1 MTVQQRE
8 RITPEVVHG
17 VDESTYHA
25 HPALS
30 STEARLILDSPA
42 KYRWAKDHPPLIAPS
57 KKFDIGTAVHS
68 KVLGKGYEVAV
79 IPEAILA
86 SNGAV
91 STKEAKAF
99 VADARA
105 RGVVP
110 LKEAELEEIAGAAE
124 AVLAHP
130 GAKQLF
136 AQPAEAEVSVFAT
149 DTATGVDVRARF
161 DFLPTEFSLGSPSR
175 VAVDLKTARDAS
187 PKGFTR
193 AIADHGYDVQ
203 RGWYLDAL
211 RWVTGEQAELVFVA
225 VEKDAPYLV
234 GVYQLPT
241 VWVEMGLTKAAEAR
255 RVYAECVESG
265 EWPGYDPGVIL
276 LSPPNWLIFEHSE
289 KYDQ

>member
-1 MTVQQRE
+1 M
-8 RITPEVVHG
+8 
-17 VDESTYHA
+17 DEATYHA

-68 KVLGKGYEVAV
+68 KVLGTGYEVVV
-79 IPEAILA
+79 IPEAILS

-91 STKEAKAF
+91 STKEAKQF

-105 RGVVP
+105 EGKVP
-110 LKEAELEEIAGAAE
+110 LKAADFEPIAAAAE
-124 AVLAHP
+124 SVLAHR
-130 GAKQLF
+130 GARQLF
-136 AQPAEAEVSVFAT
+136 AQPADAEVSVFAT
-149 DTATGVDVRARF
+149 DPATGVPVRARF
-161 DFLPTEFSLGSPSR
+161 DFLPTDFSLGAPSR

-203 RGWYLDAL
+203 RGWYVDTL

-225 VEKDAPYLV
+225 VEKEPPYLV

-255 RVYAECVESG
+255 RLYAECVESG
-265 EWPGYDPGVIL
+265 EWPGYDPGVVL